1 MSRLAEKRLAKSVQ
15 LDGAVAGSPHRM
27 DRKSHWETIHREK
40 SADAVSWYRPHLDV
54 SLQLI
59 EEAAPERSAAILDV
73 GSGQSTLVDDLLE
86 RGYKRITVLDIAQA
100 AIEASQK
107 RLGVPGDGVHWRAGD
122 VRMVDLERSGYDIW
136 HDRAVF
142 HFLTS
147 AEDRVAYVQQARRA
161 LNPGGHLILGAFAV
175 TGPAKC
181 SGLDVVRYDA
191 ATLEREFGSG
201 FRLVKTVEEEHRTP
215 SGMAQPFLYGCF
227 RIESP

>member
-1 MSRLAEKRLAKSVQ
+1 MDSLAHCEK
-15 LDGAVAGSPHRM
+15 
-27 DRKSHWETIHREK
+27 IHRDVA
-40 SADAVSWYRPHLDV
+40 ADAVSWYRPHLDV

-59 EEAAPERSAAILDV
+59 EELAPERSAAILDV
-73 GSGQSTLVDDLLE
+73 GAGQSTLVDDLLE
-86 RGYKRITVLDIAQA
+86 RGYERITVLDIAQA

-107 RLGVPGDGVHWRAGD
+107 RLGARGDGVHWRAGD
-122 VRMVDLERSGYDIW
+122 VRTVDLERSGYDIW

-161 LNPGGHLILGAFAV
+161 LKPEGHLVLGAFAI

-181 SGLDVVRYDA
+181 SGLDVVRYHA
-191 ATLEREFGSG
+191 ATLEREFRSG

-215 SGMAQPFLYGCF
+215 TGVTQPFLYGCF
-227 RIESP
+227 RMESAQPTHRTEKRAQRIIAIHRLL